1 VLPRLC
7 PGFSRGARKQL
18 IVKADLRR
26 DSKANKGRDAESWWQ
41 QRSRLAVQFLR
52 EQQAQ
57 WLYRYFRDWRK
68 DAFR

>member
-1 VLPRLC
+1 L
-7 PGFSRGARKQL
+7 SRRARKL
-18 IVKADLRR
+18 LLVKANFKR
-26 DSKANKGRDAESWWQ
+26 DSKVNESRTAESWWQ
-41 QRSRLAVQFLR
+41 QRSRLAVQFLK